1 MSRIA
6 PLYGDHDV
14 VNEYN
19 ERVAEKLNTTSSA
32 VEGRSSTTVGL
43 NRGIQQL
50 LHDITIYNPYD
61 SCLGTYSYTGA
72 LFDAKKEFYRLISL
86 LLSDLG
92 LIFGIRSPSPWQV
105 ISDLQTRGINV
116 PSMPFF
122 TPVSITML

>member
-92 LIFGIRSPSPWQV
+92 LIFGISPNQFD
-105 ISDLQTRGINV
+105 ILFLDMQTLQINV